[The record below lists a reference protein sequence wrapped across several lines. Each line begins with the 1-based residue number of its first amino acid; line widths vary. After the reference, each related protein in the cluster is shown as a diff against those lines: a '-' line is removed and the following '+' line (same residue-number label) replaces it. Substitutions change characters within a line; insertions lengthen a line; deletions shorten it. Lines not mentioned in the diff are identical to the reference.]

1 MKRNSPK
8 RKRRQMSKDV
18 DFEQR
23 KTLFEDV
30 KRFSRSEQEELYR
43 ILKRASEPVSENR
56 NGIFF
61 DMMSLQVSTVT
72 AIQEFVTLSKENRV
86 SFENREKT
94 MHDLRSETSTT

>member
-1 MKRNSPK
+1 
-8 RKRRQMSKDV
+8 MSKGDT

-23 KTLFEDV
+23 KVLFEEV

-61 DMMSLQVSTVT
+61 DMMSLQSTTVM

-94 MHDLRSETSTT
+94 MHDLRAESSTT